1 MTNKKTPLLVVIHGP
16 SGVGKDSV
24 INQLIKEP
32 NIRRAI
38 TTTTRLPRKNE
49 KNGSDYYF
57 ITQSEFEKQIQN
69 GNFIEHAQVYEDL
82 KGLETQELQR
92 CIVAGGTTINRTDL
106 QGAKFWRTLS
116 EKIIII
122 LLTLEES
129 LLRERLRARGSE
141 TTLQLEKRLAKA
153 QEEQGLSDL
162 NNYVIS
168 NPEGQLAST
177 ITTIKNIIKTEEQQP
192 TRGGNQEEFEGFF
205 T

>member
-57 ITQSEFEKQIQN
+57 ITQLEFEKQIQN

-92 CIVAGGTTINRTDL
+92 CIAAGGTTIIRTDL

-122 LLTLEES
+122 LLTLEEP

>member
-92 CIVAGGTTINRTDL
+92 CIAAGGTTIIRTDL

-116 EKIIII
+116 GKIIII

-153 QEEQGLSDL
+153 QEEQALSDL
-162 NNYVIS
+162 NNYVIL
-168 NPEGQLAST
+168 NPEGQLTST
-177 ITTIKNIIKTEEQQP
+177 ITTIKNIIRTEEQKT
-192 TRGGNQEEFEGFF
+192 TREKHQEEFEDFF

>member
-24 INQLIKEP
+24 INQLITAP
-32 NIRRAI
+32 NVQRAI

-57 ITQSEFEKQIQN
+57 ITRSEFEKQIQN

-82 KGLETQELQR
+82 KGLETQEFQR
-92 CIVAGGTTINRTDL
+92 CIAMGGTTIIRTDL

-141 TTLQLEKRLAKA
+141 TVPQLKNRLAKA

-162 NNYVIS
+162 NNYVVP

-177 ITTIKNIIKTEEQQP
+177 VTTIKNIIKTEKRQ
-192 TRGGNQEEFEGFF
+192 GEFGSFF